1 MKPEEMQKLLGGYAT
16 GTLTAQEQ
24 EALFAA
30 ALEDQELFDALAKE
44 QALRDLLRDPA
55 ARAHVLASLDER
67 RLPWWRA
74 HRWTLAGA
82 TVACCLAI
90 AVGIYGTRSKP
101 AAPRPVLVAE
111 TRAPEVPPPPAP
123 DVAAPSKTE
132 PTPPAAAPRRLAHKS
147 VPAATAGEPV
157 AVLDKDAAAAAPKA
171 PPQAAPKSVPT
182 EAPQD
187 ARAAVPQNAPTAVA
201 TAVPPSAPSP
211 QFRQV
216 APSNLAGIPAAET
229 KAALEAQ
236 GLANA
241 LAAGSAGE
249 NARSLFYGGEV
260 SAFAAGRQVQF
271 ARARTGNASLH
282 LGVKWTALRRQADG
296 LFSEV
301 DPADLKAGDTVKLR
315 LVPNDGGYLSVMEGH
330 RAVVA
335 ERRVEPLQPFETP
348 ELTSAGGSKELVVVL
363 GRQPQQL
370 EKSKAGAAPRI
381 IRSADQSEHAVYEV
395 AAGGSVLQP
404 VTVKINL
411 KFQ

>member
-1 MKPEEMQKLLGGYAT
+1 MKPEEIQKLLGGYAT

-44 QALRDLLRDPA
+44 QSLRDLLRDPA

-67 RLPWWRA
+67 PLPWWRA

-82 TVACCLAI
+82 TLACCLAI
-90 AVGIYGTRSKP
+90 AAGIYWRSAKP

-111 TRAPEVPPPPAP
+111 TRAPELPPLARDLKSEPRTELKTTLDNEPASP
-123 DVAAPSKTE
+123 
-132 PTPPAAAPRRLAHKS
+132 AAPRRLAHKLVPS
-147 VPAATAGEPV
+147 APPAGPAAA
-157 AVLDKDAAAAAPKA
+157 LDKDASAAAP
-171 PPQAAPKSVPT
+171 AA
-182 EAPQD
+182 
-187 ARAAVPQNAPTAVA
+187 APTAVPMAAPAAPPQSAA
-201 TAVPPSAPSP
+201 TLDAA
-211 QFRQV
+211 QLRQA
-216 APSNLAGIPAAET
+216 APSNPSGVPPAET

-236 GLANA
+236 ASALNGLAV
-241 LAAGSAGE
+241 AGSAGASNFLQGE
-249 NARSLFYGGEV
+249 NARALFYGGV
-260 SAFAAGRQVQF
+260 QSAFSAGQQVQF
-271 ARARTGNASLH
+271 ARARTGNAALH
-282 LGVKWTALRRQADG
+282 LGVKWTALRRQPDG

-301 DPADLKAGDTVKLR
+301 DPAEIKAGDTVKLR
-315 LVPNDGGYLSVMEGH
+315 LVPNDSGYLSVMEGP

-363 GRQPQQL
+363 GRRSQRL
-370 EKSKAGAAPRI
+370 EKAQPGAAPLI
-381 IRSADQSEHAVYEV
+381 IRSADKSEHAVYEV
-395 AAGGSVLQP
+395 AAGGNVFQP

>member
-1 MKPEEMQKLLGGYAT
+1 MKPEEIQKLLGGYAT

-24 EALFAA
+24 ETLFAA

-44 QALRDLLRDPA
+44 QSLRDLLRDPA

-67 RLPWWRA
+67 PLPWWRA

-82 TVACCLAI
+82 TLACCLAI
-90 AVGIYGTRSKP
+90 AAGIYWRSAKP

-111 TRAPEVPPPPAP
+111 TRAPELPPLARDLKSEPQTETALKNAPAP
-123 DVAAPSKTE
+123 T
-132 PTPPAAAPRRLAHKS
+132 AAPRRLAHKA
-147 VPAATAGEPV
+147 VPSAPPAGPAV
-157 AVLDKDAAAAAPKA
+157 VLDKDASAAPS
-171 PPQAAPKSVPT
+171 AA
-182 EAPQD
+182 
-187 ARAAVPQNAPTAVA
+187 APTAVP
-201 TAVPPSAPSP
+201 TAAPAAPPQSAAALDAP

-216 APSNLAGIPAAET
+216 APSNLAGVPPAET

-236 GLANA
+236 ASALNGLAV
-241 LAAGSAGE
+241 AGSAGASNFLQGE
-249 NARSLFYGGEV
+249 NARALFYGGV
-260 SAFAAGRQVQF
+260 QSAFSAGQQVQF
-271 ARARTGNASLH
+271 ARARTGNAALH
-282 LGVKWTALRRQADG
+282 LGVKWTALRRQPDG

-301 DPADLKAGDTVKLR
+301 DPAEIKAGDTVKLR
-315 LVPNDGGYLSVMEGH
+315 LVPNDSGYLSVMEGP

-363 GRQPQQL
+363 GRRSQRL
-370 EKSKAGAAPRI
+370 EKAQPGAAPLI
-381 IRSADQSEHAVYEV
+381 IRSADKSEHAVYEV
-395 AAGGSVLQP
+395 AAGGNVFQP

>member
-82 TVACCLAI
+82 TVACCLAMV
-90 AVGIYGTRSKP
+90 VGIYWKSGKP
-101 AAPRPVLVAE
+101 EAPRPVLVAE
-111 TRAPEVPPPPAP
+111 TRAPEVPPARTP
-123 DVAAPSKTE
+123 DVAAQSKTQ
-132 PTPPAAAPRRLAHKS
+132 PAPPAAPRRLTHKS
-147 VPAATAGEPV
+147 VPAATPSEPL
-157 AVLDKDAAAAAPKA
+157 AVLDKDAAS
-171 PPQAAPKSVPT
+171 AAPKSVVAGAAPKALVA

-187 ARAAVPQNAPTAVA
+187 ARAAAPQNAPTAVA
-201 TAVPPSAPSP
+201 TTVPPSAPAP
-211 QFRQV
+211 LFRQA
-216 APSNLAGIPAAET
+216 APSNPAGVPAAENT
-229 KAALEAQ
+229 ATLEAQ

-241 LAAGSAGE
+241 LAGGNE
-249 NARSLFYGGEV
+249 NARSLFYGGEM
-260 SAFAAGRQVQF
+260 SAFSAGQQVQF
-271 ARARTGNASLH
+271 ARTRTGNASLH

-301 DPADLKAGDTVKLR
+301 DPAEIKAGDTVKLR

-348 ELTSAGGSKELVVVL
+348 ELTSAGGSRELVVVL
-363 GRQPQQL
+363 GRQPQL
-370 EKSKAGAAPRI
+370 VEKGKTGAAPRI

-395 AAGGSVLQP
+395 AAGGSVFQP